1 MAEEINR
8 CVCCGHEITEE
19 QHTFQKLKGIREVV
33 VNNRHGGFSLSYEAE
48 LEYLRRAGIVHT
60 LESRGSRD
68 EDERYGLKIM
78 VDGKHWSGRHDIN
91 RDDPVLV
98 QLVKDWGDDVNGGF
112 ATLAIVRIPG
122 NVNWLIEEY
131 DGLEWVA
138 EDHRT
143 WYAR

>member
-1 MAEEINR
+1 MEEKINH
-8 CVCCGHEITEE
+8 CVCCGHPITEE
-19 QHTFQKLKGIREVV
+19 EHTFQKLKGIREIV
-33 VNNRHGGFSLSYEAE
+33 VNACHGGFSLSYEAE
-48 LEYLRRAGIVHT
+48 LEYLKRAGIKYT

-68 EDERYGLKIM
+68 EDIRFGPKIL
-78 VDGKHWSGRHDIN
+78 VNDISWSGRHDIV

-112 ATLAIVRIPG
+112 ANLAIVRIPG
-122 NVNWLIEEY
+122 DVDWIIEEY

-138 EDHRT
+138 ENHRT